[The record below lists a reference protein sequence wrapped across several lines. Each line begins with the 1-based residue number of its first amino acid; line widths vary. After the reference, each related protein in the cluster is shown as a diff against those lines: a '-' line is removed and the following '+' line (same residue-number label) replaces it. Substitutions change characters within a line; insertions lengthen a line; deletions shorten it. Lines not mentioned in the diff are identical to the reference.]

1 MTMYYHPI
9 TRTAC
14 ICVILP
20 PLPLL
25 SVLII
30 CLHTAVHNPAGG
42 PVKHNTI
49 SIQPCHRAVF
59 PDIAPHLH
67 VIFLT
72 PQTHL

>member
-1 MTMYYHPI
+1 MTRYYQLS
-9 TRTAC
+9 TRSTC
-14 ICVILP
+14 IGVILP

-42 PVKHNTI
+42 PVKHNTV
-49 SIQPCHRAVF
+49 SIQPCHGTVF
-59 PDIAPHLH
+59 PHVAPGLH
-67 VIFLT
+67 MIFMT